1 MAPQTD
7 VGKIKMKQ
15 EMYNLDIFAPS
26 CLIVMKPITFMTKKV
41 YCLFLAFHN
50 FQLWFEAFF
59 SLINIWQVM
68 LTVHTKAV
76 SIILAPF

>member
-15 EMYNLDIFAPS
+15 EMYNLDTFAPS
-26 CLIVMKPITFMTKKV
+26 YLILMKPIYDRKV
-41 YCLFLAFHN
+41 YCLYLAFN
-50 FQLWFEAFF
+50 FFQLWFEAFF
-59 SLINIWQVM
+59 SSINIWQIM
-68 LTVHTKAV
+68 LTVHTKTV